1 MRQCCSAD
9 RRWGYAAVWFRFLL
23 ISSNIWLALLVSM
36 WTWGNVPKD
45 IHHWVCNTSHIWF
58 SYLVELKKKCTAEV
72 CLWLTASKRLDIRS
86 SSSFLNISKK
96 SRCLQTTMQSYNQTC
111 SPDMLLICYLHD
123 SVLVLQNVLHVP
135 VQSFIVMGVEFV
147 NDRLNAQHQKL
158 ITQMDPELQTGLKTH
173 VIIKY

>member
-1 MRQCCSAD
+1 
-9 RRWGYAAVWFRFLL
+9 
-23 ISSNIWLALLVSM
+23 
-36 WTWGNVPKD
+36 
-45 IHHWVCNTSHIWF
+45 
-58 SYLVELKKKCTAEV
+58 
-72 CLWLTASKRLDIRS
+72 
-86 SSSFLNISKK
+86 
-96 SRCLQTTMQSYNQTC
+96 MQSYNQTC